1 MEPMKPKPG
10 KTINKEA
17 DKLDELNAAI
27 DKMMAQRTQLL
38 NEIRTSAHDAVVVFV
53 DMVGSSQS
61 KRDHEHEP
69 EVWIYKVRRFYEVVS
84 GYVQQLGGRV
94 IKYIGD
100 EVMAVFDGDTR
111 DNDSANFITRV
122 AEIETSLRKA
132 TGEPTSLKV
141 AVDRGQVYTI
151 DLPGHDEPDVLGTA
165 IDRCARIGKF
175 TKPGVVL
182 ASYEYRKGCGAAYK
196 WTQVGEPELK
206 GVGKTKIFQLGEK
219 TIDIIETTEVAVSE
233 LERLKRETAE
243 QKDQIEK
250 LTIQAQE
257 VKGMNVRLQE
267 QLRVA
272 GEKIVAEDQAENDD
286 DEELTTKEE
295 FEQHVRQL
303 KITARGLPSVAME
316 AMYYRQRGEDWYPR
330 TGFGTEDQWEDINR
344 AAERGFVQLSQ
355 DDTKVSLNENHPK
368 VRKALAKLSELE
380 AFMQGESVGEDFLS
394 EFEDEEGYPFDL
406 SNRDFWREHLDL

>member
-1 MEPMKPKPG
+1 
-10 KTINKEA
+10 
-17 DKLDELNAAI
+17 
-27 DKMMAQRTQLL
+27 MMAQRSQVLT
-38 NEIRTSAHDAVVVFV
+38 EIRESAHDAVVVFV

-69 EVWIYKVRRFYEVVS
+69 EVWIYKVRRFYDVVS

-111 DNDSANFITRV
+111 DNDSANFITRI

-165 IDRCARIGKF
+165 IDRCARIGKY

-182 ASYEYRKGCGAAYK
+182 ASYEYRKGCGASYK

-206 GVGKTKIFQLGEK
+206 GVGKTKVFQLGEK
-219 TIDIIETTEVAVSE
+219 TLDIVETTEITASE
-233 LERLKRETAE
+233 LERLKSEVAE
-243 QKDQIEK
+243 QKDQIET
-250 LTIQAQE
+250 LTVQVQE
-257 VKGMNVRLQE
+257 VESMNLRLQE

-272 GEKIVAEDQAENDD
+272 GETIADEDRADADD
-286 DEELTTKEE
+286 DESTAEEE
-295 FEQHVRQL
+295 FEQHVKQF
-303 KITARGLPSVAME
+303 KAAARDLPSVAKE
-316 AMYYRQRGEDWYPR
+316 AMYYRKREEDWYPR
-330 TGFGTEDQWEDINR
+330 TGFGTQDEWEDINR
-344 AAERGFVQLSQ
+344 EAERGFVQLSQ
-355 DDTKVSLNENHPK
+355 DGNKVSLNLHFPRTVSLMRLGDVALNEPADFR
-368 VRKALAKLSELE
+368 RKPPTDGS
-380 AFMQGESVGEDFLS
+380 
-394 EFEDEEGYPFDL
+394 DEY
-406 SNRDFWREHLDL
+406 SSCNASRRNS